1 MDHEV
6 KFNYSA
12 RYCKLGTINHQTKV
26 LWFVL
31 HGYGQLAQYFIEKFQ
46 VLNNMGHCVIA
57 PEGLN
62 RFYLKGFSGRVGAT
76 WMTREGR
83 LKDID
88 NYINYLSSVYLFEVP
103 SDPAFK
109 INILGFSQGAATA
122 SRWVTQSTL
131 HFDSLILWAGIFPPD
146 MNIVIS
152 KKRLYRKNV
161 LWVFGSNDPF
171 VSNEKLSVQKEL
183 AAGLGLSPKIIT
195 YRGDHDIDSKVL
207 AKIAHQ

>member
-1 MDHEV
+1 
-6 KFNYSA
+6 
-12 RYCKLGTINHQTKV
+12 
-26 LWFVL
+26 
-31 HGYGQLAQYFIEKFQ
+31 
-46 VLNNMGHCVIA
+46 MGHCVIA

-88 NYINYLSSVYLFEVP
+88 NYINYLNSVYLFEVP

-146 MNIVIS
+146 MNVVIS

-161 LWVFGSNDPF
+161 LLVFGSNDPF